1 MLSEIEGLRNH
12 QMTLESE
19 KMGLESE
26 CGSLHGRLNSK
37 TEECQQIQQTL
48 GQKSI
53 ELEEALANLS
63 KASETFASLE
73 QKNSSDSGHFEVCI
87 RKVFLLLVPVLSNLG
102 VLLPKLFLPTLRK
115 NCSSD

>member
-1 MLSEIEGLRNH
+1 MTNIFRVLLGSNRDTSPRDLSI
-12 QMTLESE
+12 MTL
-19 KMGLESE
+19 
-26 CGSLHGRLNSK
+26 
-37 TEECQQIQQTL
+37 TL

-87 RKVFLLLVPVLSNLG
+87 RKFFYGWHGLYLWVWVWVRCRLGLS
-102 VLLPKLFLPTLRK
+102 
-115 NCSSD
+115 

>member
-1 MLSEIEGLRNH
+1 MS
-12 QMTLESE
+12 LESE

-53 ELEEALANLS
+53 DLEEALANLG

-87 RKVFLLLVPVLSNLG
+87 KGSFYSESAIRFSNLQKKICQITILSLKFEF
-102 VLLPKLFLPTLRK
+102 VVYCYWREI
-115 NCSSD
+115 

>member
-1 MLSEIEGLRNH
+1 
-12 QMTLESE
+12 
-19 KMGLESE
+19 MGLESE

-87 RKVFLLLVPVLSNLG
+87 LEFEFIGLCLLVFHVFKKSI
-102 VLLPKLFLPTLRK
+102 KLREILK
-115 NCSSD
+115 Q